1 VSFLSCFGVLVD
13 VLLGEFDAGLR
24 SDGLQLGGC

>member
-1 VSFLSCFGVLVD
+1 VLVD